1 MTDDNDESKNVE
13 QEVENYRNTFKARAK
28 GKLKRWYIDGNNSG
42 ALSGIADQFRK
53 EADIIFSGE
62 DLDEHL
68 QYVELLVDAGRR
80 AVEDSP
86 VDPNDP
92 DLLFTH
98 DPNVSSDDLKRDGER
113 FEQAIDE
120 LREQKN
126 GETYD

>member
-28 GKLKRWYIDGNNSG
+28 GKLKRWYIEGNN
-42 ALSGIADQFRK
+42 ADAINGIADQFRK

-62 DLDEHL
+62 NLDEHL

-98 DPNVSSDDLKRDGER
+98 DPSVSSDDLKRDGER

-126 GETYD
+126 GEAYD